1 MKLSG
6 NRETML
12 VLREYGSN
20 LTKKQLVSMYE
31 YATQGFGCPLLIDLE
46 AGLETKYRK
55 GLLEFL
61 NPNDFL

>member
-12 VLREYGSN
+12 VMREYGCGLS
-20 LTKKQLVSMYE
+20 KKQLVAMYE
-31 YATQGFGCPLLIDLE
+31 YATKGFGCPLLIDLE
-46 AGLETKYRK
+46 SAFEKRYRK

-61 NPNDFL
+61 NPDDFL